1 VGATIGFK
9 RAVSGR
15 AMPSPMLLRIEA
27 MAESG
32 AMGRDRL
39 AVLFETNF
47 DFIARLLRRLGLREF
62 DIDDALQEV
71 FLRAGQKLDRVAA
84 GSERSYLY
92 GIAMR
97 VASNLL
103 RVRRRADARFES
115 NGTPDTHPTGAPG
128 PEDLVDQRRAR
139 ALLDEVIGTM
149 DIKQRAV
156 FTLFELEGLTL
167 AEIAALTGLPIGT
180 VASRLHRARKEFH
193 VELER
198 LRARLATRGER
209 K

>member
-1 VGATIGFK
+1 
-9 RAVSGR
+9 
-15 AMPSPMLLRIEA
+15 
-27 MAESG
+27 
-32 AMGRDRL
+32 MGRDRL
-39 AVLFETNF
+39 AVLFEANF
-47 DFIARLLRRLGLREF
+47 DFITRLLRRLGLREV
-62 DIDDALQEV
+62 DIDDAVQEV
-71 FLRAGQKLDRVAA
+71 FLRAGQKLDRVAP

-115 NGTPDTHPTGAPG
+115 NGAPDTHPTGAPG
-128 PEDLVDQRRAR
+128 AEDLIDQRRAR

-156 FTLFELEGLTL
+156 FTLFELEGMTL